1 MNTEK
6 AVQGTTA
13 VGFLFHEGVVLAAD
27 TLSTLEYLK
36 VSDKTEK
43 IFQVHDLAAL
53 VFSGWISDSLVMA
66 RKTREWG
73 LFYKSYYNVLL
84 PVEKLAVDLSE
95 RIWEMGRSN
104 QPLVL
109 NFIVGG
115 ISYDDVFKVFYLEGT
130 GALLQGDYFAIGG
143 GQSLGY
149 AILEEKEQ
157 ELKELDVNDAVKL
170 AKRAILASVKRDV
183 KTGGGVQIATITRT
197 GFEWR

>member
-1 MNTEK
+1 MTTDK
-6 AVQGTTA
+6 AVHGTTA
-13 VGFLFHEGVVLAAD
+13 VGFLFNEGVVLAAD

-43 IFQVHDLAAL
+43 IFQVHDLAGL
-53 VFSGWISDSLVMA
+53 VFSGWVSDSLVMA
-66 RKTREWG
+66 RRTREWS
-73 LFYKSYYNVLL
+73 LFYQSYYHVPL
-84 PVEKLAVDLSE
+84 PIDKLAVDLSE
-95 RIWEMGRSN
+95 LIWELGRSK

-115 ISYDDVFKVFYLEGT
+115 ISYNDIFKLCYLEGT

-157 ELKELDVNDAVKL
+157 ELKELNVKEAVAL
-170 AKRAILASVKRDV
+170 ARKAIVASVKRDV
-183 KTGGGVQIATITRT
+183 KTGGGVQIATITRS